1 MRPFESG
8 TGLSTRK
15 SALSLKR
22 LPRPAIWVNLNP
34 FFHMRRWFESLESF
48 AIDVI
53 LERRAGKRAHTLR
66 SVLLALS
73 KVYLA
78 IVQTRLALYRS
89 RILRPHSHGCLVIS
103 VGNLTVGGTGKTPV
117 VEMLAR
123 ALRDGGRR
131 VAILSRGYKSVPR
144 PFLLRL
150 SDKLTRH
157 KSLFIPRVVSDGVSL
172 LLDSRTAGDE
182 PFMLANNLRGVVVL
196 VDRDRVKSGI
206 FAIREFRSDTLIL
219 DDGLQYIKMRHGLE
233 IVLVDRQSPFGNE
246 HMLPRG
252 TLREPP
258 HNLARATHIFLTKCD
273 GSDNSD
279 LIERIRL
286 HNRTADIIECTH
298 RPKHIKNFATGETK
312 PLEFLK
318 GLKIGSLSGIA
329 VPESFENALRSLG
342 AELELTQSY
351 TDHHRYSVNEVE
363 RFVRRCARRNLDAVL
378 TTEKDAVRIPRL
390 PDSELP
396 IYYMRVEIEILA
408 GQGNWDRF
416 VDRLTRDQ
424 PVITPERIY

>member
-1 MRPFESG
+1 MDPAYQAPLVGKGFYDWRSG
-8 TGLSTRK
+8 S
-15 SALSLKR
+15 
-22 LPRPAIWVNLNP
+22 IWSRY
-34 FFHMRRWFESLESF
+34 HTMRRWFESLESF

-53 LERRAGKRAHTLR
+53 LERRSGKRAHTLR
-66 SVLLALS
+66 TILHALS
-73 KVYLA
+73 KLYLA

-89 RILRPHSHGCLVIS
+89 RLLRPHSHGCLVIS

-144 PFLLRL
+144 PFLFRL
-150 SDKLTRH
+150 ADKLTRR

-206 FAIREFRSDTLIL
+206 YAISEFGADTLIL

-233 IVLVDRQSPFGNE
+233 IVLVDRQSPFGND
-246 HMLPRG
+246 HLLPRG

-258 HNLARATHIFLTKCD
+258 SNLARATHIFLTKCD
-273 GSDNSD
+273 GSDNSEV
-279 LIERIRL
+279 ISRIRL

-298 RPKHIKNFATGETK
+298 RPKHLKNFATGETK

-318 GLKIGSLSGIA
+318 GLNVGSLSGIA
-329 VPESFENALRSLG
+329 VPESFEGALKALG
-342 AELELTQSY
+342 ANLELTQSY
-351 TDHHRYSVNEVE
+351 TDHHRYSVKEVE
-363 RFVRRCARRNLDAVL
+363 RFIRRCARRNLDAVV

-390 PDSELP
+390 TDLELP

-408 GQGNWDRF
+408 GQDAWDRF
-416 VDRLTRDQ
+416 VTHLTNKRR
-424 PVITPERIY
+424 VLAPERLY